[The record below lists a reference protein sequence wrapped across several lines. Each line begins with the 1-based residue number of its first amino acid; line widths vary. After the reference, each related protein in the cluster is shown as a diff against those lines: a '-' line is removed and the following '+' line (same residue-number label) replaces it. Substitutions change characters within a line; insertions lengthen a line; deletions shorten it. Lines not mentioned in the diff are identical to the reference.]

1 MGYFYILNRRPGL
14 TLCLALI
21 TLAFIAS
28 HTWAA
33 DDAKKIRLAYAGW
46 EIGTAVAY
54 VGVDSGLFKKNGLD
68 IEEIPIRDNLSSVV
82 QSLIGSDV
90 LIGFGNPL
98 AALQP
103 MAGGVGVT
111 VVGSAVHYVRFCVA
125 V

>member
-68 IEEIPIRDNLSSVV
+68 IEEIRR
-82 QSLIGSDV
+82 
-90 LIGFGNPL
+90 GFNP
-98 AALQP
+98 
-103 MAGGVGVT
+103 
-111 VVGSAVHYVRFCVA
+111 
-125 V
+125 